1 MKDVSAVAADVAAD
15 IVRQLIGSAPSK
27 AEIEKA
33 VEAVR
38 KD

>member
-1 MKDVSAVAADVAAD
+1 MKEVSAVAADVAAD
-15 IVRQLIGSAPSK
+15 IVRQLIGSVPSK

-33 VEAVR
+33 IQEAR

>member
-1 MKDVSAVAADVAAD
+1 MKDVSVVAADVAAD
-15 IVRQLIGSAPSK
+15 IVRQLIGADPPK

-33 VEAVR
+33 IQAAR

>member
-1 MKDVSAVAADVAAD
+1 MREVNNVAADVAAD
-15 IVRQLIGSAPSK
+15 IVRQLIGVAPAK

-33 VEAVR
+33 VQAAR

>member
-1 MKDVSAVAADVAAD
+1 MREVNTVAADVAAD
-15 IVRQLIGSAPSK
+15 IVRQLIGVAPTK

-33 VEAVR
+33 VRAAR